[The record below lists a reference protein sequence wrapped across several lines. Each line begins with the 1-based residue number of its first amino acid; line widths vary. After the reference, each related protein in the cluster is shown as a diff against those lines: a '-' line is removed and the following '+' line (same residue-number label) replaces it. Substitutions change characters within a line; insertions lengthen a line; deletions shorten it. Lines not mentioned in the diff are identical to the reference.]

1 MLDEANQFAKEKLN
15 DDIFRE
21 IVNLIPED
29 WLHWNDTDETP
40 EEIRE
45 VYFQFLKTRLEN
57 SEIFVNEAKM
67 QEDKI
72 YEYAVIRLVP
82 KVEREEF
89 FNIGLVMFSK
99 KEKYI
104 RVEFHL
110 CPDKF
115 ALMHSKLDYE
125 DITQNLISFQKIAK
139 GDKTEGLLP
148 YWRYRNAS
156 AGLQL

>member
-1 MLDEANQFAKEKLN
+1 
-15 DDIFRE
+15 
-21 IVNLIPED
+21 
-29 WLHWNDTDETP
+29 
-40 EEIRE
+40 
-45 VYFQFLKTRLEN
+45 
-57 SEIFVNEAKM
+57 M

-89 FNIGLVMFSK
+89 FNIGLIMFSK

-115 ALMHSKLDYE
+115 SLMHSKLDYE
-125 DITQNLISFQKIAK
+125 DITQNLISFQNIAK
-139 GDKTEGLLP
+139 GDKNGGPIALLEIP
-148 YWRYRNAS
+148 ERFRWLTAVRS
-156 AGLQL
+156 AVVQTSRPHPGKSKDLDKTFDKLFEELVK

>member
-1 MLDEANQFAKEKLN
+1 
-15 DDIFRE
+15 
-21 IVNLIPED
+21 
-29 WLHWNDTDETP
+29 
-40 EEIRE
+40 
-45 VYFQFLKTRLEN
+45 
-57 SEIFVNEAKM
+57 M

-115 ALMHSKLDYE
+115 RLMHSKLDFE
-125 DITQNLISFQKIAK
+125 EVKQNLISFQKIARGEK
-139 GDKTEGLLP
+139 DGGPIALLEIPERFRWLTAVRSASVQTSRPHPGKSKDLDKTFDRLFEELVK
-148 YWRYRNAS
+148 
-156 AGLQL
+156 